1 VAGGWDPP
9 RLTPSGTVWARTAT
23 AGEPSLIEFPDL
35 ATFELHT
42 RQRRIVGRPVA
53 GAPIRTI
60 RHLLLDAVLPLY
72 LHDQGD
78 LVMHGNAVVHDGRS
92 AVLLLGASH
101 AGKSTAAA
109 ALCAAGSALLAD
121 DCLRIARRGTRL
133 VAMPGYAGL
142 RLWPDSTADIL
153 GRTPRWR
160 AGRQV
165 AHYAARKRVIAGM
178 TLATAPARLARVY
191 VLDDPSLAS
200 RRRSSDIVIERTAG
214 ATSVELLLPH
224 LFRLRTHGRPRLER
238 ELRAVTAV
246 ADEVPVCRLRFP
258 HRWSV
263 LRRLHEA
270 IARDLAD

>member
-1 VAGGWDPP
+1 
-9 RLTPSGTVWARTAT
+9 VWARTAT

-78 LVMHGNAVVHDGRS
+78 LVMHGNAIVHDGRS

-133 VAMPGYAGL
+133 MAMPGYAGL

-178 TLATAPARLARVY
+178 TLATAPAPLARVY
-191 VLDDPSLAS
+191 VLDDPLLAP
-200 RRRSSDIVIERTAG
+200 RRHSSDIVIERAGG

-224 LFRLRTHGRPRLER
+224 VFRLRTHGPSRLER

-270 IARDLAD
+270 IVRDLAD